1 MIENPDPESTKTVK
15 ATETTLEILDAL
27 RRLDG
32 AGITE
37 LATHVSCS
45 KSAIH
50 HHLQTLRQQRYVLKE
65 GTTYHLGL
73 RFLGLGGRART
84 RKEIYRFGKSE
95 IDDLAHETGETVQ
108 VAVEEHGK
116 GVYIYQSIDDRGED
130 VDTHLGMEVD
140 LHSTATG
147 KCILSHMGAEYVNT
161 VLEVYGLNSN
171 TPNTITDSDS
181 LLDELQDVRES
192 GIAFDDEE
200 HIRGI
205 RCVAAPVQSPKGDL
219 LGAVSL
225 SAPVERM
232 DEETFR
238 TTAPNAVQSTVDI
251 IEANIGYSQW

>member
-1 MIENPDPESTKTVK
+1 MIENTDTDATKTVK

-37 LATHVSCS
+37 LSNHVDCS

-50 HHLQTLRQQRYVLKE
+50 HHLQTLRQQRYVLKD

-84 RKEIYRFGKSE
+84 REQIYRFGKSE
-95 IDDLAHETGETVQ
+95 VDELAQEMSETVQ
-108 VAVEEHGK
+108 VVVEEHGK
-116 GVYIYQSIDDRGED
+116 GVYVYQSVDDHEDPID
-130 VDTHLGMEVD
+130 TYLGMGID
-140 LHSTATG
+140 LHSTAAG
-147 KCILSHMGAEYVNT
+147 KCILAHMGEEYTEKVIET
-161 VLEVYGLNSN
+161 YGLDPN
-171 TPNTITDSDS
+171 TPETITDR
-181 LLDELQDVRES
+181 DELVEELRDVREN

-200 HIRGI
+200 HLTGI
-205 RCVAAPVQSPKGDL
+205 RCVAAPVTSPRGTL

-232 DEETFR
+232 DNETFR
-238 TTAPNAVQSTVDI
+238 TIAPNKLQNTVGI